1 MISQVPKRFWG
12 RGTSRG
18 FSLIELLIVVAIIL
32 IIAAIA
38 IPNFLRAK
46 IAANE
51 SSAVASVR
59 TINTAEITYANAYPT
74 VGYAAKLADLGG
86 GGGAGC
92 VSSSTNGCLLDAT
105 LAGGTKS
112 GYSFTA
118 VQNGQTNGINTAY
131 LINADPLKQD
141 QTGVRHFCAV
151 EDAVIHFAQAA
162 IAACNAATVLQ

>member
-51 SSAVASVR
+51 SSAANSVFHAGSIRLRRRMAHGIAVSGTYTFSKSIDDASS
-59 TINTAEITYANAYPT
+59 I
-74 VGYAAKLADLGG
+74 GG
-86 GGGAGC
+86 GGSVVA
-92 VSSSTNGCLLDAT
+92 
-105 LAGGTKS
+105 
-112 GYSFTA
+112 
-118 VQNGQTNGINTAY
+118 QNPF
-131 LINADPLKQD
+131 D
-141 QTGVRHFCAV
+141 
-151 EDAVIHFAQAA
+151 
-162 IAACNAATVLQ
+162 IAADRGLSSFDQRHKLFFLSGTDGVVVVEGQRLGLGL